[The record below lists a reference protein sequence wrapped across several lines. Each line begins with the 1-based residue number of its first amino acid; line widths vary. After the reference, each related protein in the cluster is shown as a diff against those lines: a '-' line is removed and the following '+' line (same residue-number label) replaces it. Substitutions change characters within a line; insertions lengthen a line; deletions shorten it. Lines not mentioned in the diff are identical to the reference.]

1 MSLLGTATAANVN
14 PPGDCYDED
23 SNEVTMPSKSPTSK
37 GSNQMDTEEGKEL
50 GKHHEDFVK
59 HNEDEEEPA
68 DPLNRFTHIIPFL
81 T

>member
-50 GKHHEDFVK
+50 GKHHEDLSNILRMK
-59 HNEDEEEPA
+59 KNQQI
-68 DPLNRFTHIIPFL
+68 T
-81 T
+81 